1 MADQAHFQTKRNF
14 PGKPVGCTP
23 PRRRRLKFGR
33 VFIAYLLTAFS
44 LFAGMTGMSRAEV
57 QSAGKGFLV
66 KHVYSGVVYIDA
78 GSSVGLKEGQTLSI
92 KRIPSGMD
100 LEAAEPIGQVEIES
114 VVAASAAGKIVFAKS
129 DILPGDIAYIEKEP
143 VSQSAKLRPSLQ
155 DRETVK
161 TAALSGTG
169 TATQKTNN
177 TSARPGPRKDNL
189 VRGRIGID
197 YGTLRISGSE
207 ASSSQFGFLLRI
219 DASRIGGSHWN
230 ISGYQRG
237 RFQSRT
243 NSQGQE
249 TLNDLINRTYRL
261 NISYEN
267 PDSNWVFGAGRL
279 YVPWASSLDTLD
291 GFYLGR
297 KLGMQTAGVFMGT
310 APDPTS
316 WNYSPDR
323 RMGGAFYN
331 IKGGSFESFR
341 FDSTSGIGLSWLQWR
356 PERKFGFFENNF
368 FYKRYVSIY
377 SNIEAD
383 LLTGAQNNGSSE
395 VVLSRSYFTVRLQ
408 PHKMVSFNM
417 SHNYFKNIPT
427 FDTRLIGTGLV
438 DKFLFQGISVG
449 FRLSLPHGLGLYANA
464 GRSSRTGDS
473 SASWN
478 YLAGAS
484 ASDILDSGVRL
495 GFRFSRFDGSFGRGT
510 YQSLSLSREIGE
522 YFQFEVQGGQQ
533 DFKSLYTS
541 QDRAR
546 FVNGTVDWLIG
557 SRYFLGGG
565 VTVYRRKVQD
575 YNQYFFRL
583 GYRFDNRRRSNNPL

>member
-1 MADQAHFQTKRNF
+1 M
-14 PGKPVGCTP
+14 
-23 PRRRRLKFGR
+23 
-33 VFIAYLLTAFS
+33 AYLLMAFS
-44 LFAGMTGMSRAEV
+44 LFAGMTGRSHAEV
-57 QSAGKGFLV
+57 QNAGKGFLV
-66 KHVYSGVVYIDA
+66 KHVYAGVVYIDA
-78 GSSVGLKEGQTLSI
+78 NSSAGLKEGQILSI
-92 KRIPSGMD
+92 KRISPGLD
-100 LEAAEPIGQVEIES
+100 LESAEPIGQVEIES
-114 VVAASAAGKIVFAKS
+114 VVAASAVGKIVFAKS
-129 DILPGDIAYIEKEP
+129 DILPGDIAYIEPEP
-143 VSQSAKLRPSLQ
+143 ILQSAKLRPAVQ

-161 TAALSGTG
+161 TVTLSGAG
-169 TATQKTNN
+169 TAAQETSNI
-177 TSARPGPRKDNL
+177 SARPGPRKENL

-219 DASRIGGSHWN
+219 DASRIAGSYWN

-237 RFQSRT
+237 RFQTRT
-243 NSQGQE
+243 NSKGQE

-279 YVPWASSLDTLD
+279 YIPWASSLDTLD

-297 KLGMQTAGVFMGT
+297 KLGRQTAGVFMGT

-331 IKGGSFESFR
+331 IEGGSFESFR

-368 FYKRYVSIY
+368 FYKRYVSVY
-377 SNIEAD
+377 SNIEVD

-408 PHKMVSFNM
+408 PHKMISFNVN
-417 SHNYFKNIPT
+417 HNYFKNIPT
-427 FDTRLIGTGLV
+427 FDTRLIGTGLL
-438 DKFLFQGISVG
+438 DKFLFQGFSGG
-449 FRLSLPHGLGLYANA
+449 FRLSLPYRLGFYANA
-464 GRSSRTGDS
+464 GRSSRTGDAK
-473 SASWN
+473 ASWN

-484 ASDILDSGVRL
+484 ASDILDSGIRV
-495 GFRFSRFDGSFGRGT
+495 GIRFSRFDSSFGRGT
-510 YQSLSLSREIGE
+510 YQSLSLSREVGE
-522 YFQFEVQGGQQ
+522 YFQFELQGGQQ
-533 DFKSLYTS
+533 DFKSIYTN

-546 FVNGTVDWLIG
+546 FVNGTVDWFIG
-557 SRYFLGGG
+557 HDYFLGGG
-565 VTVYRRKVQD
+565 VTVYRGKVQD